1 MSGHVGLDQGNIQ
14 SLGIS
19 IHVCP
24 ALLAEHRC
32 QRVAEGLCVSRVGA
46 SSPLVLLVVNKQI
59 LLLTQVHRFL
69 CCFYRSKFSP
79 ESILRSIFISEA
91 LKSIAF

>member
-1 MSGHVGLDQGNIQ
+1 MSGHVGLDQGNTQ

-24 ALLAEHRC
+24 ALLTDHRR
-32 QRVAEGLCVSRVGA
+32 QRVAEGLRLNRVGA
-46 SSPLVLLVVNKQI
+46 SSPLVLLIGNEQV
-59 LLLTQVHRFL
+59 LLLIHVHRFL
-69 CCFYRSKFSP
+69 CFLYRSKFSP